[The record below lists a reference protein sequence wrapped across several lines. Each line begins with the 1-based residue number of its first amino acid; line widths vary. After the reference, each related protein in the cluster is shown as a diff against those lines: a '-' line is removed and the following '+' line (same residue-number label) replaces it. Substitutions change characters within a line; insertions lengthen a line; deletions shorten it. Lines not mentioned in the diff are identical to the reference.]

1 MSEKSKKSDK
11 KFYDKFLK
19 PVKVKHEKRKN
30 EKLLEEKEKH
40 SDKNSNKSA
49 EKKFSKKNSTEKNT
63 NAKNTNLSTVK
74 FGDSLFDFANVP
86 IEAKRIVNNF
96 DKILDDVTR
105 LNSKQK
111 AMLYHQI
118 KMLSHTLTDSRDE
131 RRVGYMNETTT
142 ITSYAYYYMWWNL
155 VRLTRLFANLPAS
168 FFALEDND
176 ICLDIGS
183 GPLTVV
189 TALFLS
195 RPELRNKKLTFYCM
209 DLSREVL
216 AFGENVF
223 LSVAARLEC
232 EPWKIV
238 RVKGEMGTGLKEK
251 ASLIACANVF
261 NESTEKYNLNEHE
274 AVCEKYVNLI
284 LSYTDSS
291 RAKVLVV
298 EPGVPKNGKLISSMR
313 KSFIEKGFVPVSP
326 CPHCEECVM
335 TRKEINESKWCNFSF
350 ETDNAPEALLKL
362 SEKAELNKTRAVLSF
377 IAVEKNIKTQNDE
390 SDEKKILSFRIVSD
404 AIRLPGNRQGFY
416 ACSEIGLLLV
426 VTAMH
431 LYSGQKCECEIT
443 ETNFRI
449 DYKSKAKIITL

>member
-1 MSEKSKKSDK
+1 MSEKSKKSEKSEK

-19 PVKVKHEKRKN
+19 PAKVKHEKRKN
-30 EKLLEEKEKH
+30 EKLMEAKKENH
-40 SDKNSNKSA
+40 SDKTSD
-49 EKKFSKKNSTEKNT
+49 KFSGKSTAKKNHTKKENF
-63 NAKNTNLSTVK
+63 STVK
-74 FGDSLFDFANVP
+74 FGDSLFDFTNVP

-96 DKILDDVTR
+96 DKILDGVTR

-168 FFALEDND
+168 FFQLNDND

-238 RVKGEMGTGLKEK
+238 RVKGEMGTSIKEK
-251 ASLIACANVF
+251 ASLITCANVF
-261 NESTEKYNLNEHE
+261 NESTEKYNLNEQD
-274 AVCEKYVNLI
+274 AVCEKYINSI
-284 LSYTDSS
+284 LSYADSVK
-291 RAKVLVV
+291 AKILVV

-313 KSFIEKGFVPVSP
+313 KSFVEKGFVPVSP

-377 IAVEKNIKTQNDE
+377 IAVEKNSEKQ
-390 SDEKKILSFRIVSD
+390 SDEKKPLSFRIVSD